1 MAPAPASERF
11 LQLEETGRRTTK
23 IDRLRT
29 RRRAE
34 HPYSAFVDEPLR
46 FMGRKEWHEAIEGVR
61 KDLKP
66 YPPHRNDKR
75 LRQGLKARAP
85 DNAVIGGLPKKGSA
99 VLK

>member
-1 MAPAPASERF
+1 
-11 LQLEETGRRTTK
+11 
-23 IDRLRT
+23 
-29 RRRAE
+29 
-34 HPYSAFVDEPLR
+34 
-46 FMGRKEWHEAIEGVR
+46 MGRKEWHEAIEGVR